1 MNAQPPEMVSQFL
14 LIIFAIITFFSYLTY
29 KPKSHNTNLDFFE
42 LGYII
47 DNEPKVN
54 NTYSVD
60 IQPIKKKKVSSKAK
74 VNPKPRVVEKPKTK
88 PQLTQLQKDCIDS
101 LVSLGFGKK
110 EAKKRMHETFQKYS
124 PNTLQDFIQKAFKV

>member
-88 PQLTQLQKDCIDS
+88 LQLTQLQKDCIDS